1 MQMLG
6 ESTCRRSSIGVIGG
20 TAPAL
25 AAGLLT
31 VKQKGRLAD
40 LKNAKPYLPTIH
52 RRGLSWPVLAPT
64 PGGASVTAF
73 S

>member
-1 MQMLG
+1 M
-6 ESTCRRSSIGVIGG
+6 
-20 TAPAL
+20 
-25 AAGLLT
+25 
-31 VKQKGRLAD
+31 VKQKGRSAD

-52 RRGLSWPVLAPT
+52 RQSWPVLAPT